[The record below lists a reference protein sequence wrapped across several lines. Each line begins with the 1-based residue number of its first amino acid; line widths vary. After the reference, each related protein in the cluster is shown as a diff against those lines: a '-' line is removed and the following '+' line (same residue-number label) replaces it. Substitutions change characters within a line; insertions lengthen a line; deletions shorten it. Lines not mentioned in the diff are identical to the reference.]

1 VTEVTEPLAT
11 VLARW
16 VTDVPFER
24 LPQDVVHATR
34 LRILDA
40 IGLALAGADTPFGR
54 SVLDAERALS
64 PDGPC
69 RVFGSAVRLPVR
81 SAAFVNGARVQ
92 ALEFDDTHNESIV
105 HMSGP
110 VVAAALA
117 LAQTRRI
124 HGRDILRAVAI
135 GNEVSCRVGS
145 VAVGQFHKRGFHP
158 TGLFTPFGV
167 TCLASTLMGLDG
179 EATSRAMGI
188 VGSFASGLLECWVD
202 GTDSKFLHAG
212 WAARA
217 GISAAALAR
226 AGTSGP
232 PAILEGR
239 FGLFASH
246 VQDLSAPRDFTRI
259 SHRLGDDWESR
270 RASFKPFPAAHVL
283 HPYISAVLRLR
294 ERHALGPDDVLRI
307 DCPVASFIIGI
318 VCEPVDEKWTPRT
331 RSHGRVSL
339 QFSLAEALATGRLAK
354 DAYGDEAR
362 RDPAILALAR
372 RVHYHPDPRFDG
384 LAHFPGEVTV
394 TLRDGRTLTEAEP
407 YNRGSAQN
415 PMTDEELRAKF
426 DDNAGGRLSAS
437 ARARLRDAV
446 MRLDEQ
452 DDAGVVAEMTAG

>member
-1 VTEVTEPLAT
+1 MSVAADPLASI
-11 VLARW
+11 LARW
-16 VTDVPFER
+16 VTEFPCDR
-24 LPQDVVHATR
+24 LPPDVVHATK

-40 IGLALAGADTPFGR
+40 IGLALAGAETPFGR

-64 PDGPC
+64 PEGPC
-69 RVFGSAVRLPVR
+69 TVFGSGERLPVR

-110 VVAAALA
+110 AVAAALA
-117 LAQTRRI
+117 LAQTRRLP
-124 HGRDILRAVAI
+124 GRDVLRAVAI
-135 GNEVSCRVGS
+135 GNEVSCRVGT

-167 TCLASTLMGLDG
+167 ACLASTLMGLDV

-188 VGSFASGLLECWVD
+188 VGSFAAGLLECWVD

-226 AGTSGP
+226 AGTTGP

-239 FGLFASH
+239 FGFFASH
-246 VQDLSAPRDFTRI
+246 VQDRSAPRDFTRI
-259 SHRLGDDWESR
+259 TDRLGEDWESR

-294 ERHALGPDDVLRI
+294 ERHALRPEDVVRI

-318 VCEPVDEKWTPRT
+318 VCEPVEEKWTPRT
-331 RSHGRVSL
+331 QSHGRVSL

-354 DAYGDEAR
+354 DAYGEEAR
-362 RDPAILALAR
+362 GDPAILALAR
-372 RVHYHPDPRFDG
+372 RVHFHPDSRFDG

-394 TLRDGRTLTEAEP
+394 TLRDGRTMTEAEP

-415 PMTDEELRAKF
+415 PMTDDELRAKF
-426 DDNAGGRLSAS
+426 DDNAGSMLSSS
-437 ARARLRDAV
+437 ARARLHDAV
-446 MRLDEQ
+446 MRLDER
-452 DDAGVVAEMTAG
+452 DDVAGVAEMTAG